1 MEKTALQWLE
11 FAQGDMWLRVA
22 DPARG
27 DQGTKSWPKY
37 WAPVVFA
44 GLVAWTEKKKPKP
57 NCMQWRETRPLLV
70 VASFWTSLGCWLL
83 QFEDIRKL
91 SKGRLQSVATSLIG
105 IQWATTYYKKMD
117 DSSAYVITMCE
128 LRFTF
133 IHYLIT

>member
-1 MEKTALQWLE
+1 MR
-11 FAQGDMWLRVA
+11 LRVA
-22 DPARG
+22 DLARG

-37 WAPVVFA
+37 QAQVVFQVWLH
-44 GLVAWTEKKKPKP
+44 GLEKKKPKP
-57 NCMQWRETRPLLV
+57 NCMQPRETGPLLA
-70 VASFWTSLGCWLL
+70 VASFWTSLGCRLL
-83 QFEDIRKL
+83 QFEDIQKP
-91 SKGRLQSVATSLIG
+91 SKDRLQSVATSLIG